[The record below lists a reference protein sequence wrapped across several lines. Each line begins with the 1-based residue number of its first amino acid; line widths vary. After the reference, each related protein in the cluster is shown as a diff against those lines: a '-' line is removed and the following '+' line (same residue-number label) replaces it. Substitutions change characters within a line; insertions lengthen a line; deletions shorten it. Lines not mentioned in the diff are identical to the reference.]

1 MSEYTEAAIET
12 SSAVTTAA
20 AKTTVVGGVATASA
34 KILGLDPITLIGLV
48 VAIGGLIISIFSF
61 LINWYYKR
69 QENKRAEEIH
79 KLERDKLLGKL
90 NVKQD

>member
-12 SSAVTTAA
+12 SSAVTATA
-20 AKTTVVGGVATASA
+20 AKTTVLGGVATASA
-34 KILGLDPITLIGLV
+34 KFFGLDPITFIGLV

-69 QENKRAEEIH
+69 QENKRAEELH
-79 KLERDKLLGKL
+79 NLKKLKWTGKGDAE
-90 NVKQD
+90 QD

>member
-1 MSEYTEAAIET
+1 MSDHTETIVET
-12 SSAVTTAA
+12 TNAVTAAA
-20 AKTTVVGGVATASA
+20 AKTTVVGGVATAGA
-34 KILGLDPITLIGLV
+34 KFFGLDPITFIGLV
-48 VAIGGLIISIFSF
+48 VGVGGLIISIFSF

-90 NVKQD
+90 NVKED